1 MVPGTCWLMQEGSCR
16 QPTACLKLGI
26 GAGLGVPS
34 GLVGDENELT
44 YGLPRCPPNLLCRY
58 AAVLFLRALLMA
70 KSYDEKNV

>member
-44 YGLPRCPPNLLCRY
+44 VCHDAPPNLLCRY
-58 AAVLFLRALLMA
+58 AAVLFPRALLMA